1 MRISRLIWIALPAMF
16 AISSSAQDASS
27 SLPSAP
33 SATLEQQTPPPPP
46 APEQKQPELKKR
58 DSKPSAP
65 VLETLDPKP
74 IPNAVSSTPVTS
86 QSNGQAG
93 SSAAPSAATEPTDQT
108 PATVIRSNVNEVN
121 VVFTVTDK
129 HNHYVKDL
137 KAADFKVLDNRMPP
151 ASVRNFSSETN
162 LPLRV

>member
-1 MRISRLIWIALPAMF
+1 MAKDLLIGNVKTTGKAEYNYLSMRISRLMRIAPLAAIF
-16 AISSSAQDASS
+16 AVSSPAQDAS

-33 SATLEQQTPPPPP
+33 SATLEQQAPASPPP
-46 APEQKQPELKKR
+46 EQRQPELKKR

-74 IPNAVSSTPVTS
+74 IPKPVSSASATP
-86 QSNGQAG
+86 QSSGQAG
-93 SSAAPSAATEPTDQT
+93 SASAPSTSAEPSDET

-129 HNHYVKDL
+129 HNHYVK
-137 KAADFKVLDNRMPP
+137 
-151 ASVRNFSSETN
+151 
-162 LPLRV
+162 